1 MNYTSDWPP
10 APGSIEILSI
20 SGVNYQ
26 DGKLR
31 PDPNTQWYWAPF
43 SATLLF
49 SILIAYSMYRASCD
63 YIDMRQYY
71 FRMPKND
78 ASMKSLIVSK
88 IPKDKQDDLKLKS
101 WMESTNAIQYPITDS
116 MIGHHDSKLS
126 TLFEE
131 HELAVHQL
139 ETSLAAYLSDGK
151 NAEKKKRPMVRVG
164 GAFFGLFGGKKVDA
178 IEHYTKEVSQKEQEI
193 QKLRKQQNNMAP
205 YGWISFDKIE
215 YAHATERT
223 LEKWL
228 KKTNNRD
235 AFHIRLSPT
244 PQNLVWNNLPL
255 DDKTRKAKRWIGR
268 IIYWV
273 FVFLWMIPMSA
284 LSATSNIV
292 NVIRLI
298 PNSASFIENHQ
309 VLMGL
314 IQAYFT
320 PIVMAIFFYFLP
332 AFFRFLSQQQGYWT
346 HTTLDRKVLTKLYVF
361 FIFNNLL
368 VFTLTSMLFGIYGQ
382 IRALVESGSLP
393 ADQSSISN
401 YILQIAKNISE
412 VSTFWINFVCLK
424 SLGLTMD
431 LAMLVPLITITIRKF
446 ITRPSPRELR
456 ELAKPPEFNFPQ
468 NYNLLLFFFTIALV
482 YSAMSPLILPFALIY
497 FCVANVVYKYMLMYV
512 YVTKIESGGKIWP
525 VLFQT
530 VMASVIFFQV
540 TMIIILA
547 LKGGSLQAYI
557 LIPLPFLTLTF
568 QYFYY
573 RRMHVLGS
581 YLMGSDSNLP
591 SSYIDESFVGD
602 KKKTKS
608 TSKSSLRTQFQD
620 PAYRNKLSKPT
631 VHEDVKHLLNN
642 VYHTPSQ
649 QHQQKQQSNRYN
661 KKVNETFEM
670 AQKFSKNVMRDMDL
684 DQQQH
689 GFNNKHRLVDV
700 GCPIKFETVT
710 ENEILEYE
718 DSDDKVDE
726 LKNQPT
732 TGYEDQD
739 KLHKLNSFS
748 SSNYAA
754 SLYYNNS
761 DTTPLLEQVPPP
773 LPTHNTQNFLH
784 PQLRQ
789 PLNSERNVTSEYIE
803 MYSSFTPN
811 TSALNV
817 SHQHLTEKHI
827 SLEEFGVP
835 IRLSSESAADHQ
847 RRHTTPYVSS
857 KKDYDEEEITVR
869 HNSLPNMYRP
879 SLTTMEYLSDD
890 DDEEI
895 EEAVVNQAVQL
906 KRQISAPISH
916 PRMQKETSNLKR
928 NRTMPYKSRLI
939 SENPFDSKEDSEIA
953 DSPILE
959 DNEKV
964 LVEESV
970 PSDIFNDD
978 NEKVL
983 IESGE
988 GVVNDRNININNQN
1002 RPTNYNRVLTEESFV
1017 DNKRFASYKKSS

>member
-20 SGVNYQ
+20 SGLNYQ

-31 PDPNTQWYWAPF
+31 SDPNTQWYWAPF
-43 SATLLF
+43 SATWLF
-49 SILIAYSMYRASCD
+49 SILIAYFMYRASCD

-71 FRMPKND
+71 FRMPKNE
-78 ASMKSLIVSK
+78 ASMKSLMVSK
-88 IPKDKQDDLKLKS
+88 IPKDKQNDRALKS
-101 WMESTNAIQYPITDS
+101 WIESTKAIQYPITDT
-116 MIGHHDSKLS
+116 MMGHHDSKLT

-151 NAEKKKRPMVRVG
+151 NTDKKKRPTVRVDG
-164 GAFFGLFGGKKVDA
+164 VFFGLFGGKKVDA
-178 IEHYTKEVSQKEQEI
+178 IEYYTDQVSQKEKEI

-205 YGWISFDKIE
+205 YGWISFDRIE

-228 KKTNNRD
+228 KKTKNDN

-255 DDKTRKAKRWIGR
+255 DDKARITKRWIGR

-273 FVFLWMIPMSA
+273 FVFAWMVPMSA
-284 LSATSNIV
+284 LSATSNII

-346 HTTLDRKVLTKLYVF
+346 YTTLDRKVLTKLYVF

-382 IRALVESGSLP
+382 IRALVESGSLH

-497 FCVANVVYKYMLMYV
+497 FCVASVVYKYMLMYV

-530 VMASVIFFQV
+530 IMTSVVFFQI

-547 LKGGSLQAYI
+547 LKGGNLQAYI
-557 LIPLPFLTLTF
+557 LIPLPFLTLAF

-573 RRMHVLGS
+573 RRMHILGS
-581 YLMGSDSNLP
+581 YLIGSDSNLP
-591 SSYIDESFVGD
+591 SSYIDESFIGD

-620 PAYRNKLSKPT
+620 PAYRDKLSTPT
-631 VHEDVKHLLNN
+631 VHEDVKHLLNK

-649 QHQQKQQSNRYN
+649 QQQQLQQNNRYN

-670 AQKFSKNVMRDMDL
+670 AQKFSKNVMHDMDL
-684 DQQQH
+684 DKQN
-689 GFNNKHRLVDV
+689 GFNNKNHLVDV
-700 GCPIKFETVT
+700 GCPVKFETVT

-718 DSDDKVDE
+718 DDDEKVDDS
-726 LKNQPT
+726 KNKST
-732 TGYEDQD
+732 VNYEDYD

-754 SLYYNNS
+754 SSYYNNS
-761 DTTPLLEQVPPP
+761 DTTPLLGQIPPP
-773 LPTHNTQNFLH
+773 LPTHNTQHFLS
-784 PQLRQ
+784 PQSRQ
-789 PLNSERNVTSEYIE
+789 PLTSERNVTSEYIE

-811 TSALNV
+811 ASALNV
-817 SHQHLTEKHI
+817 NQQALAGKHI
-827 SLEEFGVP
+827 SLEEFGAP
-835 IRLSSESAADHQ
+835 IELTTESMADHH
-847 RRHTTPYVSS
+847 RRHTAPYIPSE
-857 KKDYDEEEITVR
+857 KDYDEESLTAR
-869 HNSLPNMYRP
+869 HSSLPNIYHP

-890 DDEEI
+890 DDKEI
-895 EEAVVNQAVQL
+895 EEAVTIQAVQL
-906 KRQISAPISH
+906 KRQLSAPISH
-916 PRMQKETSNLKR
+916 PRLKKELSINLKR
-928 NRTMPYKSRLI
+928 NRTMPHKSRLI
-939 SENPFDSKEDSEIA
+939 SENPFESKEDYEFATS
-953 DSPILE
+953 SMHE

-964 LVEESV
+964 LMEESAY
-970 PSDIFNDD
+970 SDD
-978 NEKVL
+978 NEKILVENEEDVE
-983 IESGE
+983 I
-988 GVVNDRNININNQN
+988 DRISDSSSQY

-1017 DNKRFASYKKSS
+1017 DNKRFASYKRSS